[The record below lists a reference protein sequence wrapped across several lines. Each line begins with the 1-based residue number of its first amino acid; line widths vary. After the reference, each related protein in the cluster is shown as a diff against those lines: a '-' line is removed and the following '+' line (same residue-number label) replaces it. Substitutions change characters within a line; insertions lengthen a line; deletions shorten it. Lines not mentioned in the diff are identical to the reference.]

1 MSLAGRLSKAGI
13 NPWGDPVSSTLAGT
27 SGQILVLL
35 RDRSNDMLIAT
46 GTDVP
51 ANATS
56 GYAKGCL
63 FIDRNVVTGTTG
75 LYENIGTN
83 TSCNFNAIGAVTA
96 GEIALAQGSVLIGN
110 AAGAATA
117 LAGEGDAKI
126 LVGNGTTMTS
136 VSLSGDATIT
146 NAGVVTVTKS
156 TGDFQ
161 VAGGDLDAGSS
172 GVAGTVDIFPS
183 TAARGK
189 LSIRV
194 GDQTGDTTVI
204 QSFLEMGQATT
215 IAYSD
220 PGEASAYVA
229 MSTAALSL
237 AEMDVLQGATAGT
250 QVASK
255 AVIADANVNTGVAKI
270 TALHIGASGAET
282 QVTADAAE
290 LNILD
295 GVGAT
300 AAEINFSSDVSAQT
314 ETVTA
319 AGAVSVL
326 LKNTNLELVGAGA
339 VTLAAPNSIMTGQIK
354 TIRMTVDNGDVTMAL
369 TEVLN
374 VAGASA
380 GTTLTF
386 DAVGDT
392 AILVACGAK
401 WTVIGV
407 SGAAIT

>member
-1 MSLAGRLSKAGI
+1 MSLAGRLSKVGI
-13 NPWGDPVSSTLAGT
+13 NPWGDPVSATLAGT
-27 SGQILVLL
+27 TGQILVLM
-35 RDRSNDMLIAT
+35 RDKSNDVLIAT

-51 ANATS
+51 TGATS

-63 FIDRNVVTGTTG
+63 FIDRNVATGATG

-83 TSCNFNAIGAVTA
+83 TSCNFNAIGAVAA
-96 GEIALAQGSVLIGN
+96 GEITLATGSILLGTAGVAAALDGK
-110 AAGAATA
+110 
-117 LAGEGDAKI
+117 GDAKI

-220 PGEASAYVA
+220 PGAASAYVA

-295 GVGAT
+295 GVTAT
-300 AAEINFSSDVSAQT
+300 TAEINFSSDVSAQT

>member
-96 GEIALAQGSVLIGN
+96 GEIALATGSILLGTAGV
-110 AAGAATA
+110 AAA
-117 LAGEGDAKI
+117 LDGKGDAKI

>member
-96 GEIALAQGSVLIGN
+96 GEIALATGSILLGTAGV
-110 AAGAATA
+110 AAA
-117 LAGEGDAKI
+117 LDGKGDAKI

-392 AILVACGAK
+392 AILAACGAK